1 MMEEKE
7 ALEKQDETEI
17 KQEKKKK
24 SLGRELL
31 SLLGYLVIV
40 LIATFLIVKFVGVR
54 TEVIGTS
61 MTPTLQDGDNLIVEK
76 VTYYFRDPQ
85 RYDIIV
91 FPYPEDPSRHYIKR
105 IIGLPGETVQI
116 IDGYVYING
125 ELLDE
130 HYGNA
135 VMNNAG
141 IAAEP
146 ITLGED
152 EYFVLGDNRNNSED
166 SRYAAVG
173 NIKRSQ
179 IDGRAWL
186 RIWPFSDI
194 GFLKHQ

>member
-1 MMEEKE
+1 M
-7 ALEKQDETEI
+7 
-17 KQEKKKK
+17 
-24 SLGRELL
+24 
-31 SLLGYLVIV
+31 
-40 LIATFLIVKFVGVR
+40 
-54 TEVIGTS
+54 
-61 MTPTLQDGDNLIVEK
+61 
-76 VTYYFRDPQ
+76 
-85 RYDIIV
+85 
-91 FPYPEDPSRHYIKR
+91 
-105 IIGLPGETVQI
+105 QI

-125 ELLDE
+125 EILDE

-173 NIKRSQ
+173 NIKRSE

-186 RIWPFSDI
+186 RIWPLSDI